1 MTGSTTGTVRWLLLC
16 ALAVGVIG
24 MHHLG
29 LTGHH
34 GHDGPMVDAVVAMAT
49 GADTHERP
57 AADAVDS
64 LTAAGCCVP
73 APRPANHH
81 GVELLLHLCLAM
93 LASAALL
100 CALLVRWRGV
110 GRDIGPPHPTSWV
123 PQRWVPPDSGTA
135 LASLGVLRL

>member
-1 MTGSTTGTVRWLLLC
+1 MTGSTTRTVRWLLLC

-34 GHDGPMVDAVVAMAT
+34 GHDGPMVDVVVAMAT
-49 GADTHERP
+49 GTETPEAPETAD
-57 AADAVDS
+57 
-64 LTAAGCCVP
+64 CCVTDP
-73 APRPANHH
+73 GPANHH

-93 LASAALL
+93 LAGAALL
-100 CALLVRWRGV
+100 AALLVRWRGIGTDV
-110 GRDIGPPHPTSWV
+110 GPPHPSSWV
-123 PQRWVPPDSGTA
+123 PPRWVPPDSATA